1 MKKFVLCL
9 TVSALLFGSLVA
21 FADEGM
27 WLFNAPPKDKIK
39 SKYNFEITQEWLTH
53 LQLAS
58 VKPGG
63 GSASFVS
70 PDGLVFTNHHIGRGC
85 IHDVSTPDKD
95 YMKIGFY
102 AKTRE
107 EEPKCPG
114 MSLLNLQGITD
125 VTKEVEGVAKPE
137 MTDAQVGD
145 AQRAEIAK
153 LEKDCT
159 DLKNNVVCNVVTLYA
174 GGMYHLYKYKRY
186 TDVRLVM
193 APEYDM
199 AFFGGDPDNFTYP
212 RYDLDITFLRVYENN
227 APAKTPMYLKFSDK
241 PVKEG
246 ELVFVSGH
254 PGSTGR
260 LLTMAQLQ
268 YLRDVAYPFTLKSLD
283 IRNKALL
290 DFASKSEDNRRMA
303 ENQIFGVQNSLKAIT
318 GYQSGLLD
326 KNLMATK
333 AADEKKL
340 RDAVMKD
347 PEMAKQFGGAWDAIA
362 AAMKWQADNFNRM
375 TFMTENAVPGRLA
388 MYARQLVRM
397 ADPTSGPRQPGME
410 QMITAA
416 GTPIDKELEIL
427 GMRLQ
432 FETMVS
438 KLGPTD
444 PFVKAILEDKAP
456 LDRATELVNGSKLG
470 DAAYRK
476 ELLDGGKAAIDA
488 STDPIVVLIRK
499 IDPDAR
505 AIRKEADDKAAS
517 VIRRNST
524 LIAKA
529 RFKVYGTS
537 FAPDATGTL
546 RLSYGVHK
554 SYMENGKKVNYFTTM
569 GQAFDYSAKHGNK
582 EPYKLPAS
590 WMNAKSAINPNTQY
604 DSVNTTDIIGGN
616 SGSPAVNKDLEVVG
630 IIFDG
635 NIQSLPM
642 NYLYEDVVGRAVITN
657 STAVLEALRKIYKA
671 DGLADEVLGKS
682 ASAPGAPTNIQG
694 VVK

>member
-1 MKKFVLCL
+1 MKKLVLCL
-9 TVSALLFGSLVA
+9 TVSALLFGSLA
-21 FADEGM
+21 ALADEGM

-39 SKYNFEITQEWLTH
+39 SKYKFEITQAWLTH

-95 YMKIGFY
+95 YMKLGFY

-114 MSLLNLQGITD
+114 MSMLNLQEIKD
-125 VTKEVEGVAKPE
+125 VTKEVEDVAKPD

-145 AQRAEIAK
+145 AQRLEIAK

-159 DLKNNVVCNVVTLYA
+159 DLKNNIVCNVVTLYA

-186 TDVRLVM
+186 TDIRLVM

-227 APAKTPMYLKFSDK
+227 APAKTPYYLKFSDK

-260 LLTMAQLQ
+260 LLTMAQLEF
-268 YLRDVAYPFTLKSLD
+268 LRDVAYPYTLKALD
-283 IRNKALL
+283 TRNKALL
-290 DFASKSEDNRRMA
+290 EYAAKSDENRRIA

-318 GYQSGLLD
+318 GYQGGLLD

-333 AADEKKL
+333 AADEKSL

-347 PEMAKQFGGAWDAIA
+347 PAMAKQFGGAWDAIA
-362 AAMKWQADNFNRM
+362 AAMKWQQDNFNRVQ
-375 TFMTENAVPGRLA
+375 FMTENAIPGRLA
-388 MYARQLVRM
+388 TYARALVRM
-397 ADPTSGPRQPGME
+397 ADPSIPKQPGME

-416 GTPIDKELEIL
+416 GTPVDKDLEVL
-427 GMRLQ
+427 NMKLQ
-432 FETMVS
+432 FEAMLA
-438 KLGPTD
+438 KLGPND
-444 PFVKAILEDKAP
+444 PFVKTVLAEKSPAE
-456 LDRATELVNGSKLG
+456 RAAELVNASKLG

-488 STDPIVVLIRK
+488 STDPIVVLIRQ
-499 IDPDAR
+499 IDPEAR

-554 SYMENGKKVNYFTTM
+554 SYMENGKKVNYFTTI
-569 GQAFDYSAKHGNK
+569 GQAFDYAAKHGNK
-582 EPYKLPAS
+582 DPYKLPDS
-590 WMNAKSAINPNTQY
+590 WMNSKAKMDPNVQF
-604 DSVNTTDIIGGN
+604 DSVNTSDIIGGN

-657 STAVLEALRKIYKA
+657 STAVLEALRKVYKA
-671 DGLADEVLGKS
+671 DGLADEVLGKG
-682 ASAPGAPTNIQG
+682 AAVPAPSGMKATTG
-694 VVK
+694 K

>member
-1 MKKFVLCL
+1 MKRFLLCL
-9 TVSALLFGSLVA
+9 TVCALMFDGLTA

-39 SKYNFEITQEWLTH
+39 SKYKFEITQPWLDH
-53 LQLAS
+53 LRLAS

-95 YMKIGFY
+95 YMKLGFY

-114 MSLLNLQGITD
+114 MTMLNLQDIKD
-125 VTKEVEGVAKPE
+125 VTKEVEDVAKPA
-137 MTDAQVGD
+137 MSDAEVGN
-145 AQRAEIAK
+145 AQRTEIAK

-159 DLKNNVVCNVVTLYA
+159 DMQNNIVCNVVTLYA

-186 TDVRLVM
+186 TDIRLVM

-227 APAKTPMYLKFSDK
+227 APAKTPNYLKFSDK
-241 PVKEG
+241 PIKEG
-246 ELVFVSGH
+246 DLVFVSGH

-260 LLTMAQLQ
+260 LLTMSQLE
-268 YLRDVAYPFTLKSLD
+268 YLRDVAYPYTLKALD
-283 IRNKALL
+283 TRVKALFE
-290 DFASKSEDNRRMA
+290 FAGKSEENRRTA
-303 ENQIFGVQNSLKAIT
+303 ENPIFGAQNSYKAIT

-340 RDAVMKD
+340 REAVAKD

-362 AAMKWQADNFNRM
+362 AAMTWQKDNFNRIN
-375 TFMTENAVPGRLA
+375 FMTEGAVPGRLA
-388 MYARQLVRM
+388 LYARQIVRM
-397 ADPTSGPRQPGME
+397 ADPASGPRQPGMD
-410 QMITAA
+410 QMMAA
-416 GTPIDKELEIL
+416 ATPIDKDLEIL
-427 GMRLQ
+427 QMKLQ
-432 FETMVS
+432 FETILDKM
-438 KLGPTD
+438 GAND
-444 PFVKAILEDKAP
+444 PFVKTILADKTPA
-456 LDRATELVNGSKLG
+456 DRAAELVNGTKLG

-476 ELLDGGKAAIDA
+476 ELMDGGKTAVDA
-488 STDPIVVLIRK
+488 STDPLIVLMMK
-499 IDPDAR
+499 IDSDAR
-505 AIRKEADDKAAS
+505 AIRKEVDDKAAS

-546 RLSYGVHK
+546 RLSYGINK

-569 GQAFDYSAKHGNK
+569 GQAFDYSAKHDNK
-582 EPYKLPAS
+582 DPYKLPDS
-590 WMNAKSAINPNTQY
+590 WMKAKSAIDPKTQF
-604 DSVNTTDIIGGN
+604 DSVNTSDIIGGN

-657 STAVLEALRKIYKA
+657 STAVLEALRKVYKA
-671 DGLADEVLGKS
+671 DALADEVLGKTP
-682 ASAPGAPTNIQG
+682 AAAEKPAAEKKPAG
-694 VVK
+694 K

>member
-1 MKKFVLCL
+1 MKRLVFCL
-9 TVSALLFGSLVA
+9 IVSLLMFSGLAA

-39 SKYNFEITQEWLTH
+39 AKYNFEITQQWLDH
-53 LQLAS
+53 LRLAS

-85 IHDVSTPDKD
+85 IHDVSTPEKD
-95 YMKIGFY
+95 YMKLGFY

-114 MSLLNLQGITD
+114 MSLLNLQDITD
-125 VTKEVEGVAKPE
+125 VTKEVEGVAKTD

-145 AQRAEIAK
+145 AQRTEIAK

-159 DLKNNVVCNVVTLYA
+159 DVKNNVVCNVVTLYA

-227 APAKTPMYLKFSDK
+227 APAKTPNYLKFSDK
-241 PVKEG
+241 PIKEG

-260 LLTMAQLQ
+260 LLTMSQLE
-268 YLRDVAYPFTLKSLD
+268 YLRDVAYPYTLKTLD
-283 IRNKALL
+283 TRNKALME
-290 DFASKSEDNRRMA
+290 FAAKSDENRRIA

-362 AAMKWQADNFNRM
+362 AAMKWQQDNFNRIN
-375 TFMTENAVPGRLA
+375 FMTENAVPGRLG
-388 MYARQLVRM
+388 MYARQIVRV
-397 ADPTSGPRQPGME
+397 AEGVPGAQQPGME
-410 QMITAA
+410 RMMGA
-416 GTPIDKELEIL
+416 GTPIDKDLEIL
-427 GMRLQ
+427 GMKLQ
-432 FETMVS
+432 FQAMLD
-438 KLGPTD
+438 KLGADD
-444 PFVKAILEDKAP
+444 PFAKTILAGKTPEE
-456 LDRATELVNGSKLG
+456 RATELVNGTKLG

-476 ELLDGGKAAIDA
+476 ELMEGGKAAVDA
-488 STDPIVVLIRK
+488 STDPIIVLVK
-499 IDPDAR
+499 EIDPQAR
-505 AIRKEADDKAAS
+505 AIRKEVDDKAAS
-517 VIRRNST
+517 VIRRNSA

-546 RLSYGVHK
+546 RLSYGAHK
-554 SYMENGKKVNYFTTM
+554 SYLENGRKVNYFTTM
-569 GQAFDYSAKHGNK
+569 GQAFDYAAKHGNK
-582 EPYKLPAS
+582 EPYKLPES
-590 WMNAKSAINPNTQY
+590 WMNAKSAINPKTQL
-604 DSVNTTDIIGGN
+604 DSVNTSDIIGGN
-616 SGSPAVNKDLEVVG
+616 SGSPAVNKNLEIVG

-657 STAVLEALRKIYKA
+657 STAVLEALRKIYNA
-671 DGLADEVLGKS
+671 NALADEVLGKTP
-682 ASAPGAPTNIQG
+682 APSQKPAEKKPAGM
-694 VVK
+694 

>member
-1 MKKFVLCL
+1 MKRFVLCL
-9 TVSALLFGSLVA
+9 TVSVLLFSGFSA

-39 SKYNFEITQEWLTH
+39 AKYNFEITQQWLDH
-53 LQLAS
+53 LRLAS

-85 IHDVSTPDKD
+85 IHDVSTPEKD
-95 YMKIGFY
+95 YMKLGFY

-114 MSLLNLQGITD
+114 MSLLNLQDITD
-125 VTKEVEGVAKPE
+125 VTKEVEGVAKPD

-159 DLKNNVVCNVVTLYA
+159 DVKNNIVCNVVTLYA

-227 APAKTPMYLKFSDK
+227 APAKTPNYLKFSDK

-260 LLTMAQLQ
+260 LLTMSQLE
-268 YLRDVAYPFTLKSLD
+268 YLRDVAYPYTLKMLD
-283 IRNKALL
+283 TRNKALME
-290 DFASKSEDNRRMA
+290 FAAKSDENRRMA

-347 PEMAKQFGGAWDAIA
+347 PEMTKQFGGAWDAIA
-362 AAMKWQADNFNRM
+362 TAMKWQHDNFNRIN
-375 TFMTENAVPGRLA
+375 FMTEGAVPGRLG
-388 MYARQLVRM
+388 MYARQIVRV
-397 ADPTSGPRQPGME
+397 ADGVPGAQQPGME
-410 QMITAA
+410 RMMGS
-416 GTPIDKELEIL
+416 GTPIDKDLEIL
-427 GMRLQ
+427 GMKLQ
-432 FETMVS
+432 FEAM
-438 KLGPTD
+438 LDHMGAND
-444 PFVKAILEDKAP
+444 PFVKTVLAGKTPEE
-456 LDRATELVNGSKLG
+456 RATELVNETKLG

-476 ELLDGGKAAIDA
+476 ELMDGGKTAVDA
-488 STDPIVVLIRK
+488 STDPLIVLIRE
-499 IDPDAR
+499 IDPQAR
-505 AIRKEADDKAAS
+505 AIRKEVDDKAAS

-554 SYMENGKKVNYFTTM
+554 SYMENGKKINYFTTM
-569 GQAFDYSAKHGNK
+569 GQAFDYAAKHGNK
-582 EPYKLPAS
+582 EPYKLPES
-590 WMNAKSAINPNTQY
+590 WMNAKNAINPKTQF
-604 DSVNTTDIIGGN
+604 DSVNTSDIIGGN
-616 SGSPAVNKDLEVVG
+616 SGSPAVNKNLEIVG

-657 STAVLEALRKIYKA
+657 STAVLEALRKIYNA
-671 DGLADEVLGKS
+671 NALADEVLGKTPA
-682 ASAPGAPTNIQG
+682 ASQKPAEKKAAGE
-694 VVK
+694 